1 MTAILAETE
10 KVHIISFNTSL
21 KYITTTSTIIISH
34 SWEALMQLQAS
45 SSIIHQLSWQTS
57 LHSAHKTW
65 MSLSWVNDRVGGP
78 CQPGAWTRVL
88 STLQFT
94 PSGQGGRGGR
104 RKDEVDDRRNEAVTQ
119 MSAKTKGEPRKHNQT
134 DLTTEIKALLVTCF
148 FLFFW
153 SESFKNRI
161 PVFLLIKLILA
172 WFDSLNDKDSFFD
185 LRYAVEIKTLLKFNN
200 FYANLMIPKKLFDP
214 VPSEKQRVLNQCDPK
229 YCSTGPWTEN
239 GEAPSLCWQP
249 KTEISGAANCL
260 NPQKVVTWA
269 STACGFW
276 AIQGRRGHVGTFP
289 LALSDK

>member
-1 MTAILAETE
+1 
-10 KVHIISFNTSL
+10 
-21 KYITTTSTIIISH
+21 
-34 SWEALMQLQAS
+34 MQLQAS
-45 SSIIHQLSWQTS
+45 GSIIRQLSWLTS

-65 MSLSWVNDRVGGP
+65 MSLFWVNDRVGGP
-78 CQPGAWTRVL
+78 CQPGAWTSAL

-104 RKDEVDDRRNEAVTQ
+104 QKDEVDDRRNEAVTQ
-119 MSAKTKGEPRKHNQT
+119 MSAKTKGEPGKCNET
-134 DLTTEIKALLVTCF
+134 DLTTEIKALLVTRF
-148 FLFFW
+148 FFFEARVLKIK
-153 SESFKNRI
+153 SLRSF
-161 PVFLLIKLILA
+161 LIKLIIM
-172 WFDSLNDKDSFFD
+172 WFDCLNEKDSFFD
-185 LRYAVEIKTLLKFNN
+185 FRYAVEIKTLLKFNN
-200 FYANLMIPKKLFDP
+200 FYANLMIPKELFDP

-239 GEAPSLCWQP
+239 REAPSLCWRP

-276 AIQGRRGHVGTFP
+276 AIQGRRGRVGTFP